1 VNILLTGATGFVGS
15 ALLPRLLKEGHSVRA
30 ISRKPH
36 KSAKESSRLSW
47 VQADLLEPETLGH
60 AFDGIDCAYYLVH
73 SIGVEK
79 DYRVR
84 ELQSARAFASAAA
97 AAGVKRI
104 IFLGGVAPEKNPSQH
119 LQTRLETGRLLR
131 SGTVPTL
138 ELRASMIIGHGSIS
152 WQIVRD
158 LALRLPAMLL
168 PSWLRSR
175 TRPVDIDD
183 VVNALMAALQ
193 TPLPQSRWLDLP
205 GPEVLSGREIL
216 ERITHLRGRQVPM
229 VNVPVLT
236 PLLSAAWLKIISRS
250 PYKIARELVLGLTGD
265 LLPRGD
271 DFWSL
276 TGLTPR
282 VSFDESVQ
290 KALREEPP
298 PQGFRA
304 AVAALE
310 EQWVHLLGR
319 RLSKNAQ

>member
-1 VNILLTGATGFVGS
+1 
-15 ALLPRLLKEGHSVRA
+15 
-30 ISRKPH
+30 
-36 KSAKESSRLSW
+36 
-47 VQADLLEPETLGH
+47 
-60 AFDGIDCAYYLVH
+60 
-73 SIGVEK
+73 
-79 DYRVR
+79 
-84 ELQSARAFASAAA
+84 
-97 AAGVKRI
+97 
-104 IFLGGVAPEKNPSQH
+104 
-119 LQTRLETGRLLR
+119 
-131 SGTVPTL
+131 
-138 ELRASMIIGHGSIS
+138 
-152 WQIVRD
+152 
-158 LALRLPAMLL
+158 
-168 PSWLRSR
+168 
-175 TRPVDIDD
+175 
-183 VVNALMAALQ
+183 
-193 TPLPQSRWLDLP
+193 
-205 GPEVLSGREIL
+205 
-216 ERITHLRGRQVPM
+216 M